1 MHIASCYRNLIPNP
15 DECVFNVVDGSCRQN
30 QKKELWLASFSGCTS
45 GQKEQWG
52 STIMQ
57 VETSPHAK
65 IRKGGGRE
73 RRHGGEGVGGCSWKT
88 LCVPVILTGKE
99 MTRKKKKKQEN
110 KRQLSDILR
119 CYLLKRRS
127 PQPPLPL
134 LIIGCML
141 ALRLNCAGFGS
152 FYKVLWLNKD
162 LTNAFRHNHRFLRI
176 NYCVWYGRWMNL
188 QDFRPFRKSSVIH
201 NKRWPCATIRSI
213 RKKWYYYTAM

>member
-1 MHIASCYRNLIPNP
+1 
-15 DECVFNVVDGSCRQN
+15 
-30 QKKELWLASFSGCTS
+30 
-45 GQKEQWG
+45 
-52 STIMQ
+52 MQ

-188 QDFRPFRKSSVIH
+188 QDFRPFRESSVIH
-201 NKRWPCATIRSI
+201 NKWWPCATIRSI

>member
-1 MHIASCYRNLIPNP
+1 
-15 DECVFNVVDGSCRQN
+15 
-30 QKKELWLASFSGCTS
+30 
-45 GQKEQWG
+45 
-52 STIMQ
+52 MQ

-88 LCVPVILTGKE
+88 LRVPVILTGKE
-99 MTRKKKKKQEN
+99 MTRKKMKKQEN

-188 QDFRPFRKSSVIH
+188 QDFRPFRESSVIH
-201 NKRWPCATIRSI
+201 NKWWPCATIRSI